1 MTSLLRLISSFHTSL
16 DWERFRQA
24 PTSSPNVSLG
34 KSLALWTLVLGS
46 AALLG
51 APQDAHA
58 QPFGNGTVIDSAAS
72 SVQTIHA
79 ADIDGD
85 GVTDVVSGT
94 DSTVAW
100 YQSNEDGSFTKQLIA
115 SANDVRS
122 VFATDVDGDGD
133 TDVLSASDYDQIT
146 LHVNDG
152 SSDPSFTSQIVS
164 ADAREIQSIYAAD
177 VNEDGNTDVLSASRD
192 DDTVAWYENDGSAS
206 FTERTITTSANGASS
221 VYAADINGDDTT
233 DVVFSAQY
241 DNTVAWYD
249 QTADSTYTITTSVN
263 DPRNVNAA
271 DVDGDGDTD
280 IFSDAYNGE
289 EVQLYENDG
298 TSNPSFSSTRVVRDY
313 SGFFR
318 DIHTSDIN
326 DDGDVDLLLADSGNN
341 EITWHE
347 NDGSGSFTEKVV
359 SSSVDGASSVSAADM
374 DGDGDVDP
382 LSAASFDNTIAY
394 YENGQILEEVIYVD
408 ADATGAGTG
417 SSWADAHTNL
427 QDALPDSTEG
437 GPVEIWVADG
447 IYQPDVGEDVELGD
461 RSASFTFR
469 TGASIYGGFDGT
481 DGQGGGEL
489 ETQRSQR
496 DPVLDST
503 GTVLSGDQGEDGF
516 RGDDA
521 FHVVT
526 VVDGG
531 TAIIDGFVV
540 RDGLASGSS
549 PNNSGAGIWVKYDGD
564 LTVRNALITNNAA
577 SGSGGDGGGVR
588 GNGTFEN
595 VTVRDNSANSR
606 GGGMDGSGTFTDVT
620 FRNNSAGNDG
630 GGIDGNGTFTNV
642 TFRNNTADGYGGGI
656 NGDGTFTNVTFRN
669 NSAGESGGGIDG
681 GNSTFTDVTFRDNS
695 ADGYGGGANVNGTFT
710 NVTFR
715 NNSASGYNGF
725 GGGLNGSGTLTDV
738 TFRNNSAGDSGGGMS
753 GDGTLT
759 DVIFRE
765 NEADHDGGGLHA
777 FGTLELKRVT
787 FLGNSTAE
795 YGDGG
800 GAYTNGSVRAAN
812 VRFLGNT
819 SGDAGGLYIGNSGA
833 PISNAVFSGN
843 EAFNNG
849 GALYIGTDSSPKVGN
864 VTFTNN
870 SAQSGQAIYST
881 GTNSFPIIVNSVLW
895 ANVDSTGQEIY
906 VDSGQPSAGNSIIQG
921 GVPSGVFDNG
931 DVIDEDP
938 LFADPLGP
946 DSTAGTAD
954 DSLQVQAGSP
964 AIDAGNS
971 SELPAD
977 SLDLNDN
984 GDTSEPLPLDLAGNA
999 RTQDVPEAG
1008 GSGDFSVDLGAYEKE
1023 GELPDELAN
1032 GDVDGSGDVTPND
1045 ASLTLQG
1052 FLDLI
1057 ALSPAEQRAADFNN
1071 NDTVTPFDASLI
1083 LQDYLGNGSSATLA
1097 KAETGTE
1104 GTVRLGEVS
1113 AEDGTATIPV
1123 MLSGSARQVQSVAL
1137 DLTFEPET
1145 ASVKSVS
1152 SAVPDGWMKNHNAKG
1167 SGTLTVG
1174 LAGASS
1180 MEGER
1185 TIATVRLSLSGP
1197 ASDLSA
1203 GGTYRLNGSS
1213 AQSLGGASAPTPSEF
1228 SLEHNYPNPVKRTTT
1243 IEYQLAES
1251 TPVQITVYDMLGRRI
1266 QTLVDT
1272 RQEAGQHSVKWG
1284 SRDASGSRVASGVY
1298 FYRIQAGDFTETQK
1312 MVVVR

>member
-1 MTSLLRLISSFHTSL
+1 MTSLLRLISSLHISL
-16 DWERFRQA
+16 GWEHAFRQA

-58 QPFGNGTVIDSAAS
+58 QPFGNGTVIDSAATN
-72 SVQTIHA
+72 VETIHA

-94 DSTVAW
+94 DGTVAW
-100 YQSNEDGSFTKQLIA
+100 YESNEDGSFTKQLIA

-122 VFATDVDGDGD
+122 VFAADVDGDGD
-133 TDVLSASDYDQIT
+133 TDVLSASDYNQIT
-146 LHVNDG
+146 LHLNDG
-152 SSDPSFTSQIVS
+152 SSDPSFTSQIVPAN
-164 ADAREIQSIYAAD
+164 ADDIRSIYAAD
-177 VNEDGNTDVLSASRD
+177 VNGDGNTDVLSASRD
-192 DDTVAWYENDGSAS
+192 DNTVAWYENDGTTS
-206 FTERTITTSANGASS
+206 FTKRTITTSANGASS

-233 DVVFSAQY
+233 DVVFSAEF
-241 DNTVAWYD
+241 DDTVAWYE

-263 DPRNVNAA
+263 EPEYVNAA
-271 DVDGDGDTD
+271 DVDDDGDTD
-280 IFSDAYNGE
+280 IFSVADFGE

-313 SGFFR
+313 SSSFQ
-318 DIHTSDIN
+318 DIHTGDIN
-326 DDGDVDLLLADSGNN
+326 DDGDVDLLLADSESN

-347 NDGSGSFTEKVV
+347 NDGNGSFTEGVV
-359 SSSVDGASSVSAADM
+359 SSSVNGPSSVSSADV
-374 DGDGDVDP
+374 DGDGDIDP

-526 VVDGG
+526 VDDGG

-549 PNNSGAGIWVKYDGD
+549 PNNSGAGIWVSDGN
-564 LTVRNALITNNAA
+564 LTVRNALIANNAA
-577 SGSGGDGGGVR
+577 SGSGGNGGGVL
-588 GNGTFEN
+588 GGGTFEN
-595 VTVRDNSANSR
+595 VTFRGNSANR
-606 GGGMDGSGTFTDVT
+606 
-620 FRNNSAGNDG
+620 DG
-630 GGIDGNGTFTNV
+630 GGV
-642 TFRNNTADGYGGGI
+642 A
-656 NGDGTFTNVTFRN
+656 NGD
-669 NSAGESGGGIDG
+669 
-681 GNSTFTDVTFRDNS
+681 NSTFTDVTFRDNS
-695 ADGYGGGANVNGTFT
+695 AGRRGGGMEGDNSTFT

-715 NNSASGYNGF
+715 NNSAGDYD
-725 GGGLNGSGTLTDV
+725 GGGGMYGSGSFTNV
-738 TFRNNSAGDSGGGMS
+738 TFRNNSVSNGRGGGFS
-753 GDGTLT
+753 SEYRNTT
-759 DVIFRE
+759 FTSVNFRD
-765 NEADHDGGGLHA
+765 NSADRDGGGVYVESGH
-777 FGTLELKRVT
+777 VT
-787 FLGNSTAE
+787 FDDVTFRGNSTESDGGGIAVR
-795 YGDGG
+795 YGGTATFTDATFQNNTSRNNGGGIWTEDDDNDSNLLTLKQVTFRGNTAGTGFDQGSGG
-800 GAYTNGSVRAAN
+800 GAYTGSTVRASN
-812 VRFLGNT
+812 VRFFGNDA
-819 SGDAGGLYIGNSGA
+819 GRHAGGLYIANSGE

-843 EAFNNG
+843 QADDNG
-849 GALYIGTDSSPKVGN
+849 GALYIDTDSSPKIVN
-864 VTFTNN
+864 SSFTNN
-870 SAQSGQAIYST
+870 TAQQNGGTVYST
-881 GTNSFPIIVNSVLW
+881 GSNSFPIIANSILWGNSATTGVEIFVN
-895 ANVDSTGQEIY
+895 
-906 VDSGQPSAGNSIIQG
+906 SGQPSVGTSIVQG
-921 GVPSGVFDNG
+921 GLPEDVFDDGGNLNQ
-931 DVIDEDP
+931 DP
-938 LFADPLGP
+938 LFVNPTGP
-946 DSTAGTAD
+946 DGVAGTVD
-954 DSLQVQAGSP
+954 DSLQVESGSP
-964 AIDAGNS
+964 AIDAGDNS
-971 SELPAD
+971 ALPD
-977 SLDLNDN
+977 DVLDIDANS
-984 GDTSEPLPLDLAGNA
+984 DTTESLPLDLAGNA
-999 RTQDVPEAG
+999 RQQDVVNTPPD
-1008 GSGDFSVDLGAYEKE
+1008 GDFAADMGAYEAE
-1023 GELPDELAN
+1023 GELPNALAN

-1113 AEDGTATIPV
+1113 VQDGTATIPV
-1123 MLSGSARQVQSVAL
+1123 MLTGSARQVQSVAL
-1137 DLTFEPET
+1137 DLTFEPKT

-1167 SGTLTVG
+1167 DGTLTVG

-1213 AQSLGGASAPTPSEF
+1213 AQSMGGASAPTPSEF
-1228 SLEHNYPNPVKRTTT
+1228 SLEGNYPNPVKRSTT

-1272 RQEAGQHSVKWG
+1272 RQEAGRHSVKWG